1 MAPSN
6 VSVTRLLVLVTVA
19 CFLLELMV
27 GEQLSGVFALGLWM
41 FGRSLWMFGPRM
53 LPALYF
59 ASVLSAAAAQLVF
72 SAYSDV
78 RYPAIGASGGIFGV
92 LLAYGVCF
100 PRRIIVLLIPP
111 LPLPAWLA
119 VVLYAA
125 LELTL
130 VISNARARQSGRAA
144 SRQHLRPRRAEAG
157 RPARR
162 AAIGCNAAR
171 PMNNSPPCIN
181 MAARS
186 RRSIKWMPLLTHGR
200 RRNR

>member
-6 VSVTRLLVLVTVA
+6 VSVTRLLVLATVA

-27 GEQLSGVFALGLWM
+27 SEQLSGAFALWPLGYGFMPWQVLSYAFLHANTAHLVLNMLGLWM
-41 FGRSLWMFGPRM
+41 FGRSLEDEFGPRM
-53 LPALYF
+53 LLALYF

-78 RYPAIGASGGIFGV
+78 RYPAIGASGGIFGL

-100 PRRIIVLLIPP
+100 PRRIIVLLVPP

-119 VVLYAA
+119 VMLYAA

-130 VISNARARQSGRAA
+130 GVTGGEPGVAHFA
-144 SRQHLRPRRAEAG
+144 HLGGMAG
-157 RPARR
+157 AYLVLRHARR
-162 AAIGCNAAR
+162 A
-171 PMNNSPPCIN
+171 PPDD
-181 MAARS
+181 
-186 RRSIKWMPLLTHGR
+186 G
-200 RRNR
+200 